1 MHLERLVHIRIR
13 VLTLL
18 AVTLL
23 TMFGL
28 SVFWEFSGEAAITRV
43 MGWSYEAT
51 FENAERWRFI
61 LTTTA
66 FSALSLLAPLLV
78 LYRLMRKQRLAFNA
92 MTRARA
98 DAERLAR
105 LDPLTGLPNRRVFL
119 ACLDEAVKTHAATLA
134 VLLIDLDHFKS
145 INDEAGHLVGDHVLC
160 ASARRIAAALPLDN
174 AMVARLGGD
183 EFAIAIW
190 GNRGS
195 QAIVQLGEHLGSLL
209 SVPIIA
215 DPTTLPVSITA
226 TVGASMAQSADQS
239 AIELMRR
246 ADRAMYRG
254 KRAGRGS
261 FNLYDDRLEQHAAD
275 YANARQRETHRRYD
289 RLVQAL
295 DRGLV
300 VPHFQPLVCLTSRML
315 IGFEVLARWHD
326 AERGPIGPDEFI
338 ATAEQHDLIGRLTS
352 QIIRQACEAA
362 VQWPGGFTLAF
373 NASGI
378 QFRDGSL
385 PEILRAAAVPSGFPL
400 DRIQV
405 EITEGVVIEDV
416 ATTLDAVHEL
426 EAMGVSIVLDD
437 FGTGFSSLSRL
448 HTLPFKK
455 IKVDRSFV
463 HVMLTDH
470 GSRKIVDAVVGLG
483 HSLGLTTIG
492 EGVETEEQATMLTRL
507 GCDIG
512 QGWLF
517 GRPMA
522 ASDVPTYLGSI
533 GQTSAPGGVGA
544 AVAAAATAVA
554 ATAIAA
560 TAATAA
566 AMAHVATLDPTLD
579 AVPDWRAP
587 DVVAGVKLIARS

>member
-1 MHLERLVHIRIR
+1 M
-13 VLTLL
+13 LTLL
-18 AVTLL
+18 AVTLV
-23 TMFGL
+23 TMFCL
-28 SVFWEFSGEAAITRV
+28 SVFWEFLGEAYV
-43 MGWSYEAT
+43 MHAWGLRYEAA
-51 FENAERWRFI
+51 FENVERWRYI
-61 LTTTA
+61 LTTTF

-78 LYRLMRKQRLAFNA
+78 LYRLMRKQRLAFDA

-98 DAERLAR
+98 EAERLAL

-119 ACLDEAVKTHAATLA
+119 SCLDEAVKTHAATLA

-160 ASARRIAAALPLDN
+160 ASARRISAALPLDN

-183 EFAIAIW
+183 EFAIVIW
-190 GNRGS
+190 GNRNS

-215 DPTTLPVSITA
+215 DPTTQPVSITA
-226 TVGASMAQSADQS
+226 TVGASMAQSADES
-239 AIELMRR
+239 PIELMRR

-254 KRAGRGS
+254 KRAGRGT
-261 FNLYDDRLEQHAAD
+261 FNLYDERLEQHAAD
-275 YANARQRETHRRYD
+275 YANARQRETRRRYE
-289 RLVQAL
+289 RLAQAL

-300 VPHFQPLVCLTSRML
+300 VPHFQPLVCLNSRML
-315 IGFEVLARWHD
+315 TGFEVLARWTD

-338 ATAEQHDLIGRLTS
+338 ALAEQHDLIGRLTL

-362 VQWPGGFTLAF
+362 VAWPGDFTLAF

-385 PEILRAAAVPSGFPL
+385 PGILRAAAVPSGFPL

-463 HVMLTDH
+463 QVMLTDN
-470 GSRKIVDAVVGLG
+470 GGRKIVDAVVGLG

-492 EGVETEEQATMLTRL
+492 EGVETEEQAAMLTRL

-522 ASDVPTYLGSI
+522 AADVPDYLGSI
-533 GQTSAPGGVGA
+533 GQTSTPGGVDS
-544 AVAAAATAVA
+544 VNPMIAATASAGA
-554 ATAIAA
+554 ATALAA
-560 TAATAA
+560 TAATAS
-566 AMAHVATLDPTLD
+566 AMAHAATLDIVRD
-579 AVPDWRAP
+579 AASGWPLSDTAARL
-587 DVVAGVKLIARS
+587 KLIGGS

>member
-1 MHLERLVHIRIR
+1 MKRPVPARIRI
-13 VLTLL
+13 LTLSV
-18 AVTLL
+18 VTLL
-23 TMFGL
+23 TMFSL
-28 SVFWEFSGEAAITRV
+28 SVFWEFFGEAYFTKM
-43 MGWSYEAT
+43 MGLPYEAALET
-51 FENAERWRFI
+51 AGRWRFI
-61 LTTTA
+61 ATEVI
-66 FSALSLLAPLLV
+66 FSGLSTFVPGLM
-78 LYRLMRKQRLAFNA
+78 LYRLIHRQRLAFNA
-92 MTRARA
+92 MGRARA
-98 DAERLAR
+98 DAERLAL

-119 ACLDEAVKTHAATLA
+119 ACLDDAVKTHSATLA
-134 VLLIDLDHFKS
+134 VLLIDLDHFKA

-160 ASARRIAAALPLDN
+160 SSARRIAAALPLDN

-190 GNRGS
+190 GNRNS
-195 QAIVQLGEHLGSLL
+195 QAIVQLGEHLGNLL

-215 DPTTLPVSITA
+215 DPTTRPVSITA

-254 KRAGRGS
+254 KRAGRGT

-275 YANARQRETHRRYD
+275 YANARQRETRRRHE
-289 RLVQAL
+289 RLVHAL
-295 DRGLV
+295 DRGLI
-300 VPHFQPLVCLTSRML
+300 VPHFQPLVCLNSRML
-315 IGFEVLARWHD
+315 TGFEVLARWTD

-338 ATAEQHDLIGRLTS
+338 ALAEQHDLIGRLTS

-362 VQWPGGFTLAF
+362 VSWPGDFTLAF

-385 PEILRAAAVPSGFPL
+385 PGILRATAVPSGFPL

-405 EITEGVVIEDV
+405 EITEGVVVEDV

-437 FGTGFSSLSRL
+437 FGIGFSSLSRL

-463 HVMLTDH
+463 KVMLTDH
-470 GSRKIVDAVVGLG
+470 GGRKIVDAVVGLG

-492 EGVETEEQATMLTRL
+492 EGVETEDQATMLTRL

-522 ASDVPTYLGSI
+522 AADVPAYLGSI
-533 GQTSAPGGVGA
+533 GQTGAPGGGGPVMTA
-544 AVAAAATAVA
+544 AV
-554 ATAIAA
+554 
-560 TAATAA
+560 
-566 AMAHVATLDPTLD
+566 
-579 AVPDWRAP
+579 
-587 DVVAGVKLIARS
+587 